1 MFYYLY
7 LKLHQDFHVFN
18 LFHYITFRTAYA
30 SMTALFLSLVLGPW
44 VIRKLKEFQI
54 GQYIREDGPQA
65 HQAKAGTPT
74 MGGVLILLCIV
85 VPTLLWSD
93 LSNIFVWLTL
103 GTTMAFGVIGFW
115 DDYQKIRRHQNK
127 GLTGRGKFW
136 LQILVSFVFGV
147 ILVSCRRA
155 GYTPPL

>member
-7 LKLHQDFHVFN
+7 LELHQDYHVFN

-30 SMTALFLSLVLGPW
+30 SLTALFLSMVLGPW

-65 HQAKAGTPT
+65 HRTKSGTPT
-74 MGGVLILLCIV
+74 MGGVLILLCIFI
-85 VPTLLWSD
+85 PTLLWSD

-103 GTTMAFGVIGFW
+103 GTTLAFWLIGFW
-115 DDYQKIRRHQNK
+115 DDFQKVRRKQNQ
-127 GLTGRGKFW
+127 G
-136 LQILVSFVFGV
+136 
-147 ILVSCRRA
+147 
-155 GYTPPL
+155 

>member
-7 LKLHQDFHVFN
+7 LRFHQDIHVLN

-30 SMTALFLSLVLGPW
+30 SITALFLSLVLGPW
-44 VIRKLKEFQI
+44 LIRKLKEFQI
-54 GQYIREDGPQA
+54 GQYIREDGPRA

-74 MGGVLILLCIV
+74 MGGVLILLCII

-103 GTTMAFGVIGFW
+103 DTTIAFGFIGF
-115 DDYQKIRRHQNK
+115 
-127 GLTGRGKFW
+127 
-136 LQILVSFVFGV
+136 
-147 ILVSCRRA
+147 
-155 GYTPPL
+155 